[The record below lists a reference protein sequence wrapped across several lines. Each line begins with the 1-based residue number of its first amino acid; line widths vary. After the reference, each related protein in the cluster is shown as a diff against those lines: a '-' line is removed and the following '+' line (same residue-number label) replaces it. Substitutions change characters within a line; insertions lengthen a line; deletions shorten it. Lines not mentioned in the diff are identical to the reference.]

1 MQGDSET
8 VAGLVES
15 LTRAE
20 KLDLVRG
27 AVDPTGTATGYV
39 PGVDRLGIPELRL
52 VDGPLGVRIPGDSA
66 TAFPA
71 PIATGAT
78 FDPELARRKGAAM
91 AREARAK
98 NQDVLLA
105 PGLNLIR
112 VPNCGRNF
120 EYYAEDPELTG
131 AMAAAAVDGIQ
142 SDGVVATPKH
152 FVANSQE
159 TGRARVS
166 AEVSERALRELYLPG
181 FRAAVEAGAGA
192 VMTAYNRVNGAYMS
206 EHRRLVTEILKD
218 EWEFDGI
225 VMSDWYGTES
235 TVDAATAG
243 LDLEMPGIPQQEM
256 AGPGGGGDDVESE
269 SDGVDLGPIADG
281 LPDPE
286 NYDRFGEALGDAIDA
301 GEVPAER
308 LDDMVARILGQM
320 ERFGLLDGE
329 REAPSVDAAAHDSL
343 ATEIATRG
351 TVLLE
356 NDGALPL
363 AEDAD
368 IALIGPNVDEATL
381 GGGGSSETTPRDRTT
396 TAAGVRDRAAGSVTV
411 ERGVPRIES
420 PSFFELLAGEENDD
434 EGADGEDTDDRPD
447 LDAAVDAAAA
457 ADVAVVVVRDSTTEA
472 ADRED
477 LRLPGE
483 QDELV
488 EAVAAAADRTVVAVR
503 SSGPVELPW
512 RDEVDA
518 ILENWYPGQ
527 VDGEALARVLYG
539 DADPGGRLPVTFAPE
554 GGYPATEPR
563 QYPGVD
569 DRAHYDE
576 GVFVGYRHFD
586 AADAAPTY
594 PFGHGESY
602 AEFEYG
608 DVAVEDGVARV
619 DVENVA
625 DRDGREVVQAYVRP
639 PETDVER
646 PERELAGFA
655 AVEVPA
661 GGSETV
667 EIELSE
673 AAFARYDEQDG
684 WTVDEGTYEIE
695 VGRSS
700 RDIRSRAEVHR

>member
-8 VAGLVES
+8 VAELVES
-15 LTRAE
+15 LTRTE

-27 AVDPTGTATGYV
+27 AVDPEGTATGYV
-39 PGVDRLGIPELRL
+39 PGVERLGIPELRL
-52 VDGPLGVRIPGDSA
+52 VDGPLGVRIPGETA

-71 PIATGAT
+71 PIALGAT
-78 FDPELARRKGAAM
+78 FDPELARGKGAAM
-91 AREARAK
+91 AQEARAK
-98 NQDVLLA
+98 NQDALLA

-112 VPNCGRNF
+112 VPHCGRNF

-131 AMAAAAVDGIQ
+131 AMAAATVEGIQ

-192 VMTAYNRVNGAYMS
+192 VMTAYNRVNGTYMS
-206 EHRRLVTEILKD
+206 EHRELVTGVLKE
-218 EWEFDGI
+218 EWGFDGF

-235 TVDAATAG
+235 TVGAATAG

-256 AGPGGGGDDVESE
+256 AGPGGDGDGVESGGGDA
-269 SDGVDLGPIADG
+269 DLGPIADG

-286 NYDRFGEALGDAIDA
+286 NYDRFGAPLGDAIDA

-329 REAPSVDAAAHDSL
+329 REVPSVDAEAHESL
-343 ATEIATRG
+343 ATEVATRG

-368 IALIGPNVDEATL
+368 VALIGPNVDEATL

-396 TAAGVRDRAAGSVTV
+396 TADGVRDRAAGSVTV
-411 ERGVPRIES
+411 ERGVPRVES
-420 PSFFELLAGEENDD
+420 PSFFELLAGEEGSDD
-434 EGADGEDTDDRPD
+434 GDGDETVD

-457 ADVAVVVVRDSTTEA
+457 ADIAVVVVRDSTTEA

-488 EAVAAAADRTVVAVR
+488 EAVAAASDRTVVAVR
-503 SSGPVELPW
+503 SSGPIELPW
-512 RDEVDA
+512 REDVDT
-518 ILENWYPGQ
+518 ILETWYPGQ

-554 GGYPATEPR
+554 DDYPATEPR

-569 DRAHYDE
+569 ERVHHDE

-586 AADAAPTY
+586 AADTVPTY

-602 AEFEYG
+602 GEFEYG
-608 DVAVEDGVARV
+608 DATVDDGVVRI

-625 DRDGREVVQAYVRP
+625 DSAGREVVQAYVRP
-639 PETDVER
+639 PETAVER

-673 AAFARYDEQDG
+673 AAFARYDEEAG
-684 WTVDEGTYEIE
+684 WTVDEGTYEVE
-695 VGRSS
+695 LGRSS
-700 RDIRSRAEVHR
+700 RDVRARVDVRR